1 MRRAISKNKQRWQG
15 YLDKTFDQKKQQF
28 PEYQNALVKSIE
40 TINTNWRSAAGAFKH
55 DGIVPSMS
63 YKWFIGMWAWD
74 SWKADVA
81 TADFNPELAKNNMRA
96 LFDYQIQKMIPYV
109 HKMQER
115 SLMLSL
121 QSRQCAW
128 W

>member
-1 MRRAISKNKQRWQG
+1 
-15 YLDKTFDQKKQQF
+15 
-28 PEYQNALVKSIE
+28 
-40 TINTNWRSAAGAFKH
+40 
-55 DGIVPSMS
+55 MS

-81 TADFNPELAKNNMRA
+81 TADFNPELAKNNMRT

-115 SLMLSL
+115 SLMLSFTIKTVRVVVKVATGMNEIL
-121 QSRQCAW
+121 NHHWLHGQFGIFIKKPKIRNF
-128 W
+128 

>member
-1 MRRAISKNKQRWQG
+1 
-15 YLDKTFDQKKQQF
+15 
-28 PEYQNALVKSIE
+28 
-40 TINTNWRSAAGAFKH
+40 
-55 DGIVPSMS
+55 MS

-96 LFDYQIQKMIPYV
+96 LFDYQIQKDDTVRP
-109 HKMQER
+109 QDAER